1 MMAPFAR
8 VLAAMT
14 VVAATGCMVG
24 EPGSE
29 PVSEE
34 PVPDEALEQEP
45 VEEQPQETTTIALTL
60 DQGLDAEE
68 RVFLQKL
75 NEYRAANG
83 LAPLQASVALTQA
96 CDFHS
101 QDMAAK

>member
-1 MMAPFAR
+1 
-8 VLAAMT
+8 MT

-45 VEEQPQETTTIALTL
+45 VEEQPQETTMTSP
-60 DQGLDAEE
+60 
-68 RVFLQKL
+68 QK
-75 NEYRAANG
+75 RKW
-83 LAPLQASVALTQA
+83 S
-96 CDFHS
+96 
-101 QDMAAK
+101 